1 MADESPRLE
10 NDLARIRGMRD
21 MTQQQLADA
30 IGASVQAYQNYE
42 YGKRD
47 MKGTVL
53 TKLADVLD
61 CSVNEILGLKPPRTA
76 QVESSDTWCPHLGV
90 IAAGSPKEAI
100 EQVDERSWC
109 PPGLLEKYPHVF
121 TLTASGDSMNLLYP
135 DGRLIYVDPDDTE
148 IENDKQ
154 YAVLV
159 NGFDSTVKTLFK
171 KWDTVILHPESTNPV
186 HKDMVID
193 QSDPDAP
200 YFRVVGKVVWD
211 AAPMKW

>member
-1 MADESPRLE
+1 MDGSRIAAARDAKGWTQQ
-10 NDLARIRGMRD
+10 DLANAINTSQATIHRYESGNRD
-21 MTQQQLADA
+21 PRSGVVTELSAA
-30 IGASVQAYQNYE
+30 LGV
-42 YGKRD
+42 
-47 MKGTVL
+47 TVSYL
-53 TKLADVLD
+53 
-61 CSVNEILGLKPPRTA
+61 LGLSDDPRESKPVP
-76 QVESSDTWCPHLGV
+76 VDTWCPHLGV
-90 IAAGSPKEAI
+90 IAAGSPTEAI

-109 PPGLLEKYPHVF
+109 PPGLIEKYPRVF

-135 DGRLIYVDPDDTE
+135 DGRLIYVDPDETE
-148 IENDKQ
+148 IENDRQ

-200 YFRVVGKVVWD
+200 YFRVVGRVVWD

>member
-1 MADESPRLE
+1 MAYANRLSE
-10 NDLARIRGMRD
+10 LRGNLS
-21 MTQQQLADA
+21 QAEFSKI
-30 IGASVQAYQNYE
+30 IGMSQQNY
-42 YGKRD
+42 GKYENG
-47 MKGTVL
+47 K
-53 TKLADVLD
+53 
-61 CSVNEILGLKPPRTA
+61 SPLKSDLIEMLCKKFGVSAEWLLCMTDKRSGIE
-76 QVESSDTWCPHLGV
+76 QNVVCSDTWCPHLGV

>member
-1 MADESPRLE
+1 MPSYDIG
-10 NDLARIRGMRD
+10 ARIASCRNKKGWSQGVLGEKVGT
-21 MTQQQLADA
+21 TQQQIARYES
-30 IGASVQAYQNYE
+30 GANDVKSSVILKLSAAL
-42 YGKRD
+42 D
-47 MKGTVL
+47 VTVSYL
-53 TKLADVLD
+53 
-61 CSVNEILGLKPPRTA
+61 LGLSDDPNESRP
-76 QVESSDTWCPHLGV
+76 VSSDSWCPHLGV

-109 PPGLLEKYPHVF
+109 PPGLLEKYPNVF
-121 TLTASGDSMNLLYP
+121 TLTASGDSMNLLYQ

-148 IENDKQ
+148 IENDRQ